1 MEDGSR
7 LGRKDDSMLVEN
19 IAWELDVPLL
29 FSHLVPKH
37 SFLFPFYILSVMI
50 NY

>member
-7 LGRKDDSMLVEN
+7 LGRKGDSILVEN
-19 IAWELDVPLL
+19 ISWGLYVPLL